1 VLESLVVAE
10 VVSELDVDVEGSV
23 DVVVTLELV
32 KVLFVCVWARAKY
45 VEENDRRRL
54 SRAIATRRH
63 VASTLPKLATFTP
76 N

>member
-23 DVVVTLELV
+23 DVAVTLELV
-32 KVLFVCVWARAKY
+32 NVLFVCVWASAKY

-54 SRAIATRRH
+54 RRAIATRRH
-63 VASTLPKLATFTP
+63 VASTLPKPATFTP

>member
-10 VVSELDVDVEGSV
+10 VVSVLEVEGSV
-23 DVVVTLELV
+23 DVVVTVALV
-32 KVLFVCVWARAKY
+32 NVLFVCVWPRAKY

-54 SRAIATRRH
+54 RRAIATRRH
-63 VASTLPKLATFTP
+63 VVSTLPKLTTFTP